1 MDHPGGVRRRLV
13 LGSIAS
19 LGLTAT
25 MRLRPARAKARFDV
39 LELKTAIIG
48 RIAEFV
54 RWPPGSGLEDSER
67 PFEFVV
73 LGETPLWQHLFS
85 YYWDRG
91 VAIAG
96 HRVFI
101 RRARDLDAIG
111 HPHLLFVGPSFSE
124 RLEEV
129 ERVLGEAPVLTVGD
143 TDGYAQRGLA
153 INLYVSGELIRF
165 EASRRAFERHHLSP
179 SYRLMAL
186 ARRIDDQQ
194 AKVP

>member
-1 MDHPGGVRRRLV
+1 MDHRGGLRRRHV
-13 LGSIAS
+13 LTSIAS

-25 MRLRPARAKARFDV
+25 SIRPVRAKARFDV

-54 RWPPGSGLEDSER
+54 RWPQEAGLDDAER

-73 LGETPLWQHLFS
+73 LGDTPLWQHLFS

-101 RRARDLDAIG
+101 RRARDI
-111 HPHLLFVGPSFSE
+111 
-124 RLEEV
+124 
-129 ERVLGEAPVLTVGD
+129 
-143 TDGYAQRGLA
+143 
-153 INLYVSGELIRF
+153 
-165 EASRRAFERHHLSP
+165 
-179 SYRLMAL
+179 
-186 ARRIDDQQ
+186 
-194 AKVP
+194 

>member
-1 MDHPGGVRRRLV
+1 MEHPGGLRRRLV
-13 LGSIAS
+13 LASIAS
-19 LGLTAT
+19 LGLTRVKLGA
-25 MRLRPARAKARFDV
+25 AQAKARFDV

-54 RWPPGSGLEDSER
+54 RWPAECGLDDTER

-91 VAIAG
+91 VNIAG

-101 RRARDLDAIG
+101 RRAKDIDAIG
-111 HPHLLFVGPSFSE
+111 RPHLLFVGPSFSE

-129 ERVLGEAPVLTVGD
+129 VRVLGQMPVLTVGD
-143 TDGYAQRGLA
+143 TDGYAGRGIA
-153 INLYVSGELIRF
+153 VNLYVSGELIRF
-165 EASRRAFERHHLSP
+165 EASRRAFERHRLSP
-179 SYRLMAL
+179 SYQMMAL
-186 ARRIDDQQ
+186 ARLIDDQQ

>member
-1 MDHPGGVRRRLV
+1 MDDPGGVRRRLV
-13 LGSIAS
+13 LGSLAAVGVA
-19 LGLTAT
+19 GL
-25 MRLRPARAKARFDV
+25 RLRPARAKARFDA

-48 RIAEFV
+48 RVAEFV
-54 RWPPGSGLEDSER
+54 RWPAECGLDDTER

-73 LGETPLWQHLFS
+73 LGDTPLWQHLFS

-111 HPHLLFVGPSFSE
+111 RPHLLFVGPSFGE

-129 ERVLGEAPVLTVGD
+129 VRVLGRAPVLTVGD
-143 TDGYAQRGLA
+143 TDGYAQRGIA

-165 EASRRAFERHHLSP
+165 EASRRAFERHRLSP

-186 ARRIDDQQ
+186 ARPIDDQQ

>member
-1 MDHPGGVRRRLV
+1 MEHPGGVRRRLV
-13 LGSIAS
+13 LTSIAS
-19 LGLTAT
+19 LGLTA
-25 MRLRPARAKARFDV
+25 MKMRPARAKARFDV

-54 RWPPGSGLEDSER
+54 RWPVEAGLDDPER

-73 LGETPLWQHLFS
+73 LGDTPLWQHMFS

-91 VAIAG
+91 VNIAG

-101 RRARDLDAIG
+101 RRAKDIDALG
-111 HPHLLFVGPSFSE
+111 KPHLLFVGPSFGE
-124 RLEEV
+124 RLDEV
-129 ERVLGEAPVLTVGD
+129 VKALDRAPVLTVGD

-165 EASRRAFERHHLSP
+165 EASRLAFERHRLSP

-186 ARRIDDQQ
+186 ARLIDDQR

>member
-1 MDHPGGVRRRLV
+1 MEQPGGLRRRLV
-13 LGSIAS
+13 LTSIAS
-19 LGLTAT
+19 LGLAALP
-25 MRLRPARAKARFDV
+25 RRPARAKARFDV

-54 RWPPGSGLEDSER
+54 RWPPEAGLDDPER

-73 LGETPLWQHLFS
+73 LGDTPLWQHLFS

-91 VAIAG
+91 VNIAG

-101 RRARDLDAIG
+101 RRAKDVEAIG
-111 HPHLLFVGPSFSE
+111 KPHLLFVGSSFSE

-129 ERVLGEAPVLTVGD
+129 VRALGRSAVLTVGD

-153 INLYVSGELIRF
+153 VNLYVSGELIRF
-165 EASRRAFERHHLSP
+165 EASRRAFERHGLSP

-186 ARRIDDQQ
+186 ARRIDADS

>member
-1 MDHPGGVRRRLV
+1 MQHPGHLNRRHV
-13 LGSIAS
+13 LTS
-19 LGLTAT
+19 LAAVGMTALTP
-25 MRLRPARAKARFDV
+25 RSLLAKARFDV

-54 RWPPGSGLEDSER
+54 RWPPEAGLHDHER

-73 LGETPLWQHLFS
+73 LGDTPLWQHLFS

-91 VAIAG
+91 VHIAG

-101 RRARDLDAIG
+101 RRARDMAG
-111 HPHLLFVGPSFSE
+111 VGRPHLLFVGPSFEE

-129 ERVLGEAPVLTVGD
+129 VGTLGQSSVLTMGD
-143 TDGYAQRGLA
+143 TEGYANRGVA
-153 INLYVSGELIRF
+153 VNLYVSGDAVRF
-165 EASRRAFERHHLSP
+165 EASRRAFERHQLSP

-186 ARRIDDQQ
+186 ARLIDDQQ
-194 AKVP
+194 ARAP